1 MANKPQITAA
11 LVCHKGCVRGN
22 NEDSFFVNGDYMP
35 LGSMD
40 AGAAFVNSFKD
51 HFQLY
56 GIMDGMGGGNYG
68 ERASALAARMLLSV
82 YMQKGKGDVPKQL
95 DTYAKE
101 ASEAIYK
108 DGVAHHSEIQ
118 GSTMAVVAVRGK
130 TAYVANVGDSRVYL
144 LRDGKLEQL
153 SMDQSVVGEMVRD
166 GRMTSEQARKSPLNN
181 QITNYLG
188 MEAESMPKRFV
199 YQRTVELQA
208 GDRLMLCSDGVSD
221 LISDAGIE
229 ALLSQAEDTMT
240 SCKSLVMQALEMSG
254 KDNTTCMVL
263 DVGDFVPKKQEEAPA
278 AKAATEERPPQM
290 AEEAKE
296 PEPVPAP
303 APQKKEET
311 VDTSTCLM
319 EKESAPGGEKA
330 PVQEEKKQ
338 GKQGSHDAD
347 TRIL

>member
-51 HFQLY
+51 NFQLY

-82 YMQKGKGDVPKQL
+82 YIQKGKGDLPKQL
-95 DTYAKE
+95 DAYARE
-101 ASEAIYK
+101 ASAAIYK

-118 GSTMAVVAVRGK
+118 GSTLAVVAVRGK

-188 MEAESMPKRFV
+188 MEAESMPKKFV

-229 ALLSQAEDTMT
+229 ALLSQSEDTMAC
-240 SCKSLVMQALEMSG
+240 CKSLVMQALEMSG

-263 DVGDFVPKKQEEAPA
+263 DVGRFVVRKQEQAPVQ
-278 AKAATEERPPQM
+278 KAAEAQAPQM
-290 AEEAKE
+290 AQEAQK
-296 PEPVPAP
+296 PEPVTPPALP
-303 APQKKEET
+303 EKEKA

-319 EKESAPGGEKA
+319 EKESAPGGDQA
-330 PVQEEKKQ
+330 PVQEEQKQ
-338 GKQGSHDAD
+338 GKQSSHDQD